1 MVVVTNAVDVAR
13 AEPPE
18 EAAYQLTTDPA
29 GTEVITRL
37 ATVALPQYTCGD
49 VADGAAGRALTVTTA
64 VPVKVAVQLVVALV
78 AMTEKVVE
86 AAVKFPVGRLIG
98 VATPV
103 PATGSPT
110 LEVPLYNW

>member
-1 MVVVTNAVDVAR
+1 MVVVTNAVDEAR

-18 EAAYQLTTDPA
+18 EAAYHFTTDPMGA
-29 GTEVITRL
+29 VAARL
-37 ATVALPQYTCGD
+37 ATVALPQNTCGE

-64 VPVKVAVQLVVALV
+64 VPVKVAEQPVVALV

-98 VATPV
+98 VAIPV
-103 PATGSPT
+103 PATADPT
-110 LEVPLYNW
+110 SEGPLYNW